1 MAWRDISVPISSR
14 LPVFEGDPPI
24 VVERVAAMSAG
35 AVCNVSRADLGLH
48 SGTHIDAPVHFIE
61 GAAGIEGVPLDALA
75 GHAHVV
81 DARALPGNIDAAAV
95 ASLDIPQGTR
105 RLLFAS
111 RNSEL
116 WARPAF
122 SRDFAAL
129 TADAAQALVARGVSL
144 VGIDYLSIAPF
155 GDPAPT
161 HIALLEAGV
170 VIVEGL
176 DLRGVAGG
184 AWEMVCLPILVPGAD
199 GAPARALLR
208 EI

>member
-1 MAWRDISVPISSR
+1 MAWRDISVPLSSR

-24 VVERVAAMSAG
+24 VIERVAEMSAG

-61 GAAGIEGVPLDALA
+61 GAAGMEAVPLDALA
-75 GHAHVV
+75 GPARVV
-81 DARALPGNIDAAAV
+81 DARAIRGNIDAAAL
-95 ASLDIPQGTR
+95 ALLDIPEGTR
-105 RLLFAS
+105 RLLFAT
-111 RNSEL
+111 RNSDL
-116 WARPAF
+116 WTRPAF
-122 SRDFAAL
+122 SRDFAGL
-129 TADAAQALVARGVSL
+129 TADAAETLVARGVSL

-155 GDPAPT
+155 GNPAPT

-184 AWEMVCLPILVPGAD
+184 AWEMV
-199 GAPARALLR
+199 
-208 EI
+208 